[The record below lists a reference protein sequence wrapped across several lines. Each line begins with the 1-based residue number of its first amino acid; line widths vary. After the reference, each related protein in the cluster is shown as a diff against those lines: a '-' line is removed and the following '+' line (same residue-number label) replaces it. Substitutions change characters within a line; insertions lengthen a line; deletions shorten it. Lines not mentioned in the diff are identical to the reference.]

1 MDSFPPAGSTRR
13 RLAFG
18 FWIVFTIVLAALLV
32 YGVFRW
38 AGGGAEIPILAGI
51 GGVGSVIG
59 VWRWIAEKSRA

>member
-1 MDSFPPAGSTRR
+1 MDSLPPAGSTRR
-13 RLAFG
+13 RLVFG
-18 FWIVFTIVLAALLV
+18 FWIVFTIVFATLLV

-38 AGGGAEIPILAGI
+38 AGGAEMPMLAGI